1 MIPNRRRSAHQRE
14 CIEESGYM
22 ASASDLMIGV
32 LFIFIILVAY
42 LSFQIS
48 KAKSDADKNINHALL
63 NEKLTTENEN
73 LLNEINELR
82 LSQQITE
89 EMQQK
94 STAETVRIIG
104 NKLQDTNIDVVID
117 ENSGVIAFPAD
128 ILFDTGDFALTDQGK
143 RIIYE
148 TIGVL
153 EGALPCYLSDTGLTK
168 EDLEDLDCTKVNPTM
183 STIETI
189 FIEGHTD
196 SAPISKPNYD
206 NWHLGLDRART
217 VYQIFVDSRM
227 GSYRN
232 DREQPIFGVSSYA
245 DERPARGS
253 KKSDYRKNRR
263 VELRVVVSHQGKR

>member
-1 MIPNRRRSAHQRE
+1 MISKRQRLAHHRE
-14 CIEESGYM
+14 GIEESGYM

-48 KAKSDADKNINHALL
+48 KTKSDSEQSVNYASL
-63 NEKLTTENEN
+63 NEKLTTENKN
-73 LLNEINELR
+73 LVNEINELR
-82 LSQQITE
+82 LDQKKSE

-117 ENSGVIAFPAD
+117 EKSGVITFPAD
-128 ILFDTGDFALTDQGK
+128 ILFDTGDFALSPQGK

-148 TIGVL
+148 TITVL
-153 EGALPCYLSDTGLTK
+153 EGLLPCWVSHTGVIKTGN
-168 EDLEDLDCTKVNPTM
+168 ECMSVNPTM

-217 VYQIFVDSRM
+217 VYQIFTDSSM
-227 GSYRN
+227 GAYRN

-245 DERPARGS
+245 DERPARGV
-253 KKSDYRKNRR
+253 KKSDYSKNRR